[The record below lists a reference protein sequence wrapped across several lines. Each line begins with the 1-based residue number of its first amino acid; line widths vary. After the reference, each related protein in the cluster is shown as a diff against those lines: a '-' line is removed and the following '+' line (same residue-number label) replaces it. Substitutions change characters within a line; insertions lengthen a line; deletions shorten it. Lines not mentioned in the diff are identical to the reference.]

1 MMVFITQYIT
11 MYGPQNVKFYVNI
24 LTQNIATEYILCKEF
39 FQSEMFWTYEY
50 KYH

>member
-24 LTQNIATEYILCKEF
+24 LTQNIATEYMLCKEF
-39 FQSEMFWTYEY
+39 VA
-50 KYH
+50 K